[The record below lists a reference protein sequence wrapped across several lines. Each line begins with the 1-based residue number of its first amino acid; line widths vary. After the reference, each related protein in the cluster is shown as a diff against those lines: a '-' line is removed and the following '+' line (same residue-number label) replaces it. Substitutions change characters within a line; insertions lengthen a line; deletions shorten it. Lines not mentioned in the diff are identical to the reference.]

1 MLVHNIHEM
10 IMMTVSFVD
19 WLLWGFEHPQMKK
32 VGYNTSQPIFRVKC
46 KRLHNTIITHCKQ
59 CHRILLFLPAA
70 RLVNMCCRSN
80 KWGEREHLAFLK
92 PEFMWIFFKTFEPS
106 ERLLLVWTVWH
117 FWPVWPLWPILSVGI
132 V

>member
-1 MLVHNIHEM
+1 MVHNIHEM

-70 RLVNMCCRSN
+70 RLVTMCCRSN
-80 KWGEREHLAFLK
+80 KWGGEGTFSFL
-92 PEFMWIFFKTFEPS
+92 ETGVHVD
-106 ERLLLVWTVWH
+106 LL
-117 FWPVWPLWPILSVGI
+117 
-132 V
+132 